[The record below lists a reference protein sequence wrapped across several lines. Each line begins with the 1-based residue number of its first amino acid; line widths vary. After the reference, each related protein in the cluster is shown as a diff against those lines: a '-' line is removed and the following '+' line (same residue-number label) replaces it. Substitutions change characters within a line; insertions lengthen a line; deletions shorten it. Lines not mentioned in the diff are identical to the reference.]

1 MRYVIFLL
9 MIGNLLFFAW
19 HLNKEQQEG
28 RQSFPAVTV
37 TPMVDGVNR
46 LVLLQERKQA
56 ALPKLASVDAVS
68 MPDAPVSIV
77 EEESAP
83 PETSNDDL
91 DIIADGPVEEI
102 RVKTCNSLG
111 PFTNADEVSKVAS
124 RLQSLGI
131 ESTQRASNVQEQ
143 VGYWVYIPAAAN
155 DEALEIVRDL
165 DRRQIE
171 DYYIG
176 KNNYV
181 SLGIYSDKMT
191 AERRRRNIE
200 TMGYQPRLNARF
212 RATTVYWLDFVE
224 PEAREVTIEDWQG
237 LMSDFPGVLRQSIA
251 CE

>member
-102 RVKTCNSLG
+102 WVKT
-111 PFTNADEVSKVAS
+111 
-124 RLQSLGI
+124 
-131 ESTQRASNVQEQ
+131 
-143 VGYWVYIPAAAN
+143 
-155 DEALEIVRDL
+155 
-165 DRRQIE
+165 
-171 DYYIG
+171 
-176 KNNYV
+176 
-181 SLGIYSDKMT
+181 
-191 AERRRRNIE
+191 
-200 TMGYQPRLNARF
+200 
-212 RATTVYWLDFVE
+212 
-224 PEAREVTIEDWQG
+224 
-237 LMSDFPGVLRQSIA
+237 
-251 CE
+251 